1 MRKASVLVLSLL
13 CAGLFATASVMAEEA
28 AGDEKP
34 AAPAQKGQKG
44 RMTSIKGEITEID
57 PAGNLVKMKEKEQ
70 EIIISVTE
78 NTIITAGKI
87 KRSLADLKAGDQVV
101 ARFTDEDGRKIA
113 RSIRVATVGKGSG
126 KKPPAPEAPKEEA
139 PATEAP
145 PAEPPAAASLEE
157 AAQE

>member
-1 MRKASVLVLSLL
+1 MRKAIAVVFSLL
-13 CAGLFATASVMAEEA
+13 CAGLFAAVSVTAEEA

-34 AAPAQKGQKG
+34 TISAQKGK
-44 RMTSIKGEITEID
+44 MTSIKGEITEID
-57 PAGNLVKMKEKEQ
+57 PKGSHVKVKEKNQ
-70 EIIISVTE
+70 EITISVTD

-87 KRSLADLKAGDQVV
+87 KRTLSDLKAGDQVV
-101 ARFTDEDGRKIA
+101 ARFTEEDGRKIA

-126 KKPPAPEAPKEEA
+126 KKPPAPEAEAPKEEA

-145 PAEPPAAASLEE
+145 PVEPPAAASLEE

>member
-1 MRKASVLVLSLL
+1 MRKTIAVVFSLL
-13 CAGLFATASVMAEEA
+13 CAGLFAAVSATAEEA

-34 AAPAQKGQKG
+34 AISAQKG
-44 RMTSIKGEITEID
+44 RMTSIKGEIMEID
-57 PAGNLVKMKEKEQ
+57 PTGSHVKVKEKNQ
-70 EIIISVTE
+70 EITISVTD

-87 KRSLADLKAGDQVV
+87 KRTLADLKAGDQVV
-101 ARFTDEDGRKIA
+101 AKFTEEDGKRIA

-145 PAEPPAAASLEE
+145 PVEPPAAASLEE
-157 AAQE
+157 AARE

>member
-1 MRKASVLVLSLL
+1 MRKAIAVVFSLL

-34 AAPAQKGQKG
+34 AISAQKGK
-44 RMTSIKGEITEID
+44 MTSIKGEITEID
-57 PAGNLVKMKEKEQ
+57 PTGSHVKVKEKNQ
-70 EIIISVTE
+70 EITISVTD

-87 KRSLADLKAGDQVV
+87 KRTLADLKAGDQVV
-101 ARFTDEDGRKIA
+101 AKFTEEDGKKIA

-145 PAEPPAAASLEE
+145 PVEPPAAASLEE

>member
-1 MRKASVLVLSLL
+1 MRKAIAVVLSLL
-13 CAGLFATASVMAEEA
+13 CAGLFAAASVAAEEA
-28 AGDEKP
+28 AGDEKSAV
-34 AAPAQKGQKG
+34 AAQKG

-57 PAGNLVKMKEKEQ
+57 PTGSHVKVKEKNQ
-70 EIIISVTE
+70 EVTISVTD

-87 KRSLADLKAGDQVV
+87 KRTLADLKAGDQVV
-101 ARFTDEDGRKIA
+101 ARFTEEDGRKIA

-126 KKPPAPEAPKEEA
+126 KKPPAPEAEAPREEA

-145 PAEPPAAASLEE
+145 PVEPPAAASLEE

>member
-1 MRKASVLVLSLL
+1 MRKAIAVVFSLL
-13 CAGLFATASVMAEEA
+13 CAGLFAAASVTAEEA

-34 AAPAQKGQKG
+34 AISAQKG

-57 PAGNLVKMKEKEQ
+57 PTGSRVKVKEKNE
-70 EIIISVTE
+70 EITISVTD

>member
-1 MRKASVLVLSLL
+1 MRKAIAVVFSLL

-34 AAPAQKGQKG
+34 AISAQKGK
-44 RMTSIKGEITEID
+44 MTSIKGEITEID
-57 PAGNLVKMKEKEQ
+57 PTGSHVKVKEKNQ
-70 EIIISVTE
+70 EVIISVTD

-87 KRSLADLKAGDQVV
+87 KRTLADLKAGDQVV
-101 ARFTDEDGRKIA
+101 AKFTEEDGKKIA

-139 PATEAP
+139 SATEAP
-145 PAEPPAAASLEE
+145 PVEPPAAASLEE